1 MLRVD
6 GCSLQVSKLAADG
19 DVKDRL
25 GNGEELD
32 DDDDDEDEDDDS
44 VGVVWVWWEVGRKYE
59 VWVWDVG
66 HGGWGVGVGHR
77 CGSLGSTPGPLTF
90 DMKIEGPG
98 T

>member
-44 VGVVWVWWEVGRKYE
+44 VGVVWVWWEVLCGCGGR
-59 VWVWDVG
+59 
-66 HGGWGVGVGHR
+66 WGVSTR
-77 CGSLGSTPGPLTF
+77 CGCGMQG
-90 DMKIEGPG
+90 MEAGV
-98 T
+98 